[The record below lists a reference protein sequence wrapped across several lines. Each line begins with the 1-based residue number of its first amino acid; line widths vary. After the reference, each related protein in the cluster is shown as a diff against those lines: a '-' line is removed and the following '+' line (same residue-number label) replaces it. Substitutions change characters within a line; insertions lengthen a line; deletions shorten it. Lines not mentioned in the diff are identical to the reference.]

1 MLDIKLRNYQIGVI
15 LFGITVFALVLRL
28 LGYEHITFGYDQAR
42 DALEAMSIFT
52 TDHIKIIGPQTDIP
66 GLFHGPLYWYLLAPF
81 YYFGGG
87 NPYVA
92 KMLLVLTSLAC
103 IPTLYFV
110 SYKIWGNKLI
120 SLLATAILAVSLES
134 VQYARWMSN
143 PSPALLTTLL
153 SWYAFYLMYKKD
165 WRGIVLFLLSWPFSV
180 QFQFFLVYQL
190 FIFVPLVVWRFSIPH
205 LIRDHFKSLSVAA
218 IVCLV
223 ILSPFVIAQ
232 VKFGFQSVTA
242 LSSFLIHNGGDAVY
256 SRNPIEFTLLLAR
269 NIKLNILD
277 VNDGVAVGILAL
289 MVVSYFLINQT
300 NREKYLFCLVWFVS
314 PAIIF
319 AFGHHHSY
327 FLTIGNLHAL
337 IMLISVLLVLLLSKT
352 GIGWR
357 TVSALLVIVIL
368 GTNIYRIY
376 VVKDKQ
382 EFIFTVQDDN
392 DLDSQLKLIDWTYNQ
407 SGGQLFAINTATN
420 PLFINTT
427 WSYMYDQ
434 FGRKA
439 GKQMPAWK
447 GVNQEGRF
455 GGEIKYSKLNPQAGK
470 FLYLIFE
477 PSGGVPD
484 EYYRNYA
491 LFEDKR
497 SKFIFEKQFG
507 TYKVQK
513 REFINEAGFDY
524 NELIKFIQTDEKA
537 YKKSPIN

>member
-1 MLDIKLRNYQIGVI
+1 MLDIKLKNYQIGVI
-15 LFGITVFALVLRL
+15 LLCITALALVLRL

-87 NPYVA
+87 NPYIA
-92 KMLLVLTSLAC
+92 KMLLVLASLAC

-110 SYKIWGNKLI
+110 TYKIWGNKLI
-120 SLLATAILAVSLES
+120 SLLAAAMLAVSLES

-143 PSPALLTTLL
+143 PSPALLTALL
-153 SWYAFYLMYKKD
+153 TWYAFYLMYKKD

-180 QFQFFLVYQL
+180 QFEFFLVYQL
-190 FIFVPLVVWRFSIPH
+190 FIFVPLLLWRFSIPH
-205 LIRDHFKSLSVAA
+205 LIRDHFKGLSVAA

-223 ILSPFVIAQ
+223 VLSPFVIAQ

-242 LSSFLIHNGGDAVY
+242 LSGFLIHKGGDSAY
-256 SRNPIEFTLLLAR
+256 SRNPVEFALLLAR
-269 NIKLNILD
+269 NIKMNILD

-289 MVVSYFLINQT
+289 IIFGYFVMNQSYKK
-300 NREKYLFCLVWFVS
+300 KYVYCLVWFVS

-327 FLTIGNLHAL
+327 FLTIGNLYAL
-337 IMLISVLLVLLLSKT
+337 IMLISVLLVSLLSKT

-357 TVSALLVIVIL
+357 AVGALLVITVL
-368 GTNIYRIY
+368 GANIYRIY
-376 VVKDKQ
+376 AVRDKQ
-382 EFIFTVQDDN
+382 EFLFSVQDDN
-392 DLDSQLKLIDWTYNQ
+392 DIYSQIQLINWTYSQ
-407 SGGQLFAINTATN
+407 SAGEPFAINTVTN

-427 WSYMYDQ
+427 WSYLYDQ

-447 GVNQEGRF
+447 GVGQEGRF
-455 GGEIKYSKLNPQAGK
+455 GNEIQYKKISPQSDKL
-470 FLYLIFE
+470 LYLIFE
-477 PSGGVPD
+477 PNGGIPL
-484 EYYRNYA
+484 EYYNTYST
-491 LFEDKR
+491 FEDRR
-497 SKFIFEKQFG
+497 SRLISEKKFG
-507 TYKVQK
+507 TYFVQK
-513 REFINEAGFDY
+513 RVFINEVGFDY
-524 NELIKFIQTDEKA
+524 NDLINFVLSQG
-537 YKKSPIN
+537 KSVKRP

>member
-1 MLDIKLRNYQIGVI
+1 MLDIKLKNYQIGVI
-15 LFGITVFALVLRL
+15 LFGITALALFLRL

-87 NPYVA
+87 NPYIA

-120 SLLATAILAVSLES
+120 SLLAAAILAVSLES

-153 SWYAFYLMYKKD
+153 TWYAFYLMYKKE

-180 QFQFFLVYQL
+180 QFEFFLVYQI
-190 FIFVPLVVWRFSIPH
+190 FIFVPLLFWRFSILN
-205 LIRDHFKSLSVAA
+205 LIRDHLKGLSIAA

-242 LSSFLIHNGGDAVY
+242 LSGFLIHKGGDSAY
-256 SRNPIEFTLLLAR
+256 SRNPVEFALLLAR
-269 NIKLNILD
+269 NIKMNILD
-277 VNDGVAVGILAL
+277 VNSGVAVGILAL
-289 MVVSYFLINQT
+289 MIFGYFVMNQSYKK
-300 NREKYLFCLVWFVS
+300 KYVYCLMWFVS
-314 PAIIF
+314 PVIIF

-327 FLTIGNLHAL
+327 FLTIGNLYAL
-337 IMLISVLLVLLLSKT
+337 IMLVSVLLVSLLSKT

-357 TVSALLVIVIL
+357 AIGAILVVVIL
-368 GTNIYRIY
+368 GANIYRIY
-376 VVKDKQ
+376 DVKDKQ
-382 EFIFTVQDDN
+382 EFLFSVQDDN
-392 DLDSQLKLIDWTYNQ
+392 DIYSQIQLINWTYLQ
-407 SGGQLFAINTATN
+407 SAGEPFAINTVTN

-427 WSYMYDQ
+427 WSYLYDQ

-439 GKQMPAWK
+439 GRQMPAWK
-447 GVNQEGRF
+447 GVGQEGRF
-455 GGEIKYSKLNPQAGK
+455 GNEIKYTQMSPQSDK

-477 PSGGVPD
+477 PSGGIPL
-484 EYYRNYA
+484 EYYKAYSA
-491 LFEDKR
+491 FEDRR
-497 SKFIFEKQFG
+497 SRLISEKKFG
-507 TYKVQK
+507 TYFVQK
-513 REFINEAGFDY
+513 RLFINEVGFDY
-524 NELIKFIQTDEKA
+524 NDLINFVLTKGVSV
-537 YKKSPIN
+537 KKL

>member
-1 MLDIKLRNYQIGVI
+1 MLDIKLKNYQIGVI
-15 LFGITVFALVLRL
+15 LFCIAVLALVLRL

-87 NPYVA
+87 NPYIA
-92 KMLLVLTSLAC
+92 KMLLVLTSLVC

-120 SLLATAILAVSLES
+120 SLLAAAMLAVSLES

-165 WRGIVLFLLSWPFSV
+165 WRGIMLFLLSWPFSV
-180 QFQFFLVYQL
+180 QFEFFLVYQL
-190 FIFVPLVVWRFSIPH
+190 FIFAPLLLWRFSIPS
-205 LIRDHFKSLSVAA
+205 LIRDHLKALSIVA

-223 ILSPFVIAQ
+223 VLSPFVIAQ

-242 LSSFLIHNGGDAVY
+242 LSGFLIHKGGDSAY
-256 SRNPIEFTLLLAR
+256 SRNPVEFALLLAR
-269 NIKLNILD
+269 NIKMNILD
-277 VNDGVAVGILAL
+277 VSDGVAVGILAL
-289 MVVSYFLINQT
+289 IVFGYFVMDQSYQK
-300 NREKYLFCLVWFVS
+300 KYVYCLVWFVS
-314 PAIIF
+314 PVIIF

-327 FLTIGNLHAL
+327 FLTIGNLYAL
-337 IMLISVLLVLLLSKT
+337 IMLISVLLVSLLSKT

-357 TVSALLVIVIL
+357 VIGAVLVITIL
-368 GTNIYRIY
+368 GANIYRIY
-376 VVKDKQ
+376 AVKDKQ

-392 DLDSQLKLIDWTYNQ
+392 DLDSQLKLIDWTYIESNGQ
-407 SGGQLFAINTATN
+407 SFAINTATN

-427 WSYMYDQ
+427 WSYLYDQ
-434 FGRKA
+434 FGRKS

-455 GGEIKYSKLNPQAGK
+455 GSEIRFSKLNSQTDK
-470 FLYLIFE
+470 YLFLIFE

-497 SKFIFEKQFG
+497 SKLILEKQFG

-513 REFINEAGFDY
+513 RQFTNEAGFDF
-524 NELIKFIQTDEKA
+524 NELIQFIQTDENA
-537 YKKSPIN
+537 YKKS

>member
-1 MLDIKLRNYQIGVI
+1 MLDIKLKNYQIGVV
-15 LFGITVFALVLRL
+15 LFGITALALVLRL

-87 NPYVA
+87 NPYIA
-92 KMLLVLTSLAC
+92 KMLLVLSSLAC

-120 SLLATAILAVSLES
+120 SLLAAALLAVSLES

-165 WRGIVLFLLSWPFSV
+165 WRGIMLFLLSWPFSV
-180 QFQFFLVYQL
+180 QFEFFLVYQL
-190 FIFVPLVVWRFSIPH
+190 FIFAPLLVWRFSIPH
-205 LIRDHFKSLSVAA
+205 LIRSHFKTLFVAS

-242 LSSFLIHNGGDAVY
+242 LSGFLIHKGGDSAY
-256 SRNPIEFTLLLAR
+256 SRNPFEFALFLAR
-269 NIKLNILD
+269 NIKMNILNA
-277 VNDGVAVGILAL
+277 NDGVAVGILAL
-289 MVVSYFLINQT
+289 IAFGYFVVNQSYK
-300 NREKYLFCLVWFVS
+300 RKYLYCLVWFVS
-314 PAIIF
+314 PVIIF
-319 AFGHHHSY
+319 SFGHHHSY
-327 FLTIGNLHAL
+327 FLTIGNLYAL
-337 IMLISVLLVLLLSKT
+337 IMLA
-352 GIGWR
+352 
-357 TVSALLVIVIL
+357 SALLVSLLSKPGLGWRAIGTLLVVVIL
-368 GTNIYRIY
+368 GANIYRIY
-376 VVKDKQ
+376 DVKDKQ
-382 EFIFTVQDDN
+382 EFLFSVQDDN
-392 DLDSQLKLIDWTYNQ
+392 DIYSQIQLVHWTYSQ
-407 SGGQLFAINTATN
+407 SAGEPFAINTVTN

-447 GVNQEGRF
+447 GVGQEGRF
-455 GGEIKYSKLNPQAGK
+455 GSDIQYKKMSPQSDRL
-470 FLYLIFE
+470 LYLIFE
-477 PSGGVPD
+477 PSGGIPL
-484 EYYRNYA
+484 EYYNSYST
-491 LFEDKR
+491 FEDRR
-497 SKFIFEKQFG
+497 SRLISEKKFG
-507 TYKVQK
+507 TYSVQK
-513 REFINEAGFDY
+513 RVFINEVGFDY
-524 NELIKFIQTDEKA
+524 NDLINFVLSQG
-537 YKKSPIN
+537 KSVKTP

>member
-15 LFGITVFALVLRL
+15 LFGITVLALVLRL

-120 SLLATAILAVSLES
+120 SLLAAAILAVSLES

-242 LSSFLIHNGGDAVY
+242 LSGFLIHKGGDSAY
-256 SRNPIEFTLLLAR
+256 SRNPVEFALFLAR
-269 NIKLNILD
+269 NIKMNILNVHD
-277 VNDGVAVGILAL
+277 AVAVGILAL
-289 MVVSYFLINQT
+289 ITFGYFITHQN
-300 NREKYLFCLVWFVS
+300 NKKKYLFCLVWFVS

-327 FLTIGNLHAL
+327 FLTIGNLYAL
-337 IMLISVLLVLLLSKT
+337 IMLVSVLLVSLLSKP
-352 GIGWR
+352 GLGWR
-357 TVSALLVIVIL
+357 AIGTLLVVVML
-368 GTNIYRIY
+368 GANIYSIY
-376 VVKDKQ
+376 DVKDKQ
-382 EFIFTVQDDN
+382 EFLFSVQDDN
-392 DLDSQLKLIDWTYNQ
+392 DIYSQIQLVHWTYSQ
-407 SGGQLFAINTATN
+407 SAGEPFAINTVTN

-447 GVNQEGRF
+447 GVGQEGRF
-455 GGEIKYSKLNPQAGK
+455 GREIVFSSLPIQKGKL
-470 FLYLIFE
+470 LYLIFE
-477 PSGGVPD
+477 PSGGIPL
-484 EYYRNYA
+484 EYYNNYSA
-491 LFEDKR
+491 FEDRR
-497 SKFIFEKQFG
+497 SKLISEKRFG
-507 TYKVQK
+507 TYFVQK
-513 REFINEAGFDY
+513 RRFTGEGGFDF
-524 NELIKFIQTDEKA
+524 NEMFNFALSGGKSIKRL
-537 YKKSPIN
+537 